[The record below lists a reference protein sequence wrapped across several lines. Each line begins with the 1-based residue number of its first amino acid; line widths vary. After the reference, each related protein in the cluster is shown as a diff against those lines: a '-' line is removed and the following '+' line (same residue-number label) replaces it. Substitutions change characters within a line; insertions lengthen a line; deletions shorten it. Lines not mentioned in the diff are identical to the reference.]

1 MEHLIMTHRFAVLS
15 VALALSACNL
25 KTVAMRSLADAV
37 AEPGNTYARD
47 DDPQLVASALPVL
60 LKIMEQLRDGLPDHK
75 GIRLALVRNFTS
87 FGVAF
92 VKDEADRLSE
102 TNVQRGKEVYGRAR
116 RLLMRAY
123 GYGLEGLE
131 LAAPG
136 FRGEFTSGN
145 PERRKAAVS
154 RLTKKEDVPLLFW
167 TAAAL
172 GSAISSAKD
181 DMNLV
186 GELPLVETLMTRAIQ
201 IDESYDEGALHEF
214 FITYDMTRGAGR
226 GGGPASAEKHYRR
239 ALELGQNK
247 KLSPHV
253 TWAEDVLVEQQNKK
267 EFVRVLEMVVAT
279 DVDKDLDHR
288 LVNVIAQRRARW
300 LLSRTADLFAE

>member
-1 MEHLIMTHRFAVLS
+1 MRRVVPSLVL
-15 VALALSACNL
+15 VTLLGACNL

-47 DDPQLVASALPVL
+47 DDPQLVAEALPVL

-75 GIRLALVRNFTS
+75 GIRLALARNFTS
-87 FGVAF
+87 YGAAF
-92 VKDEADRLSE
+92 IKDEADRVSE
-102 TNVQRGKEVYGRAR
+102 SNVQRGKEVYGRAR
-116 RLLMRAY
+116 RLLLRAY

-131 LAAPG
+131 LSAPG
-136 FRGEFTSGN
+136 FRVEFTSGN
-145 PERRKAAVS
+145 PARRAAAVS
-154 RLTKKEDVPLLFW
+154 RLTKKEDVPLIFW

-172 GSAISSAKD
+172 GSAIASAKD

-186 GELPLVETLMTRAIQ
+186 GELPLVEALMTRALAL
-201 IDESYDEGALHEF
+201 DETYDEGSLHEF

-226 GGGPASAEKHYRR
+226 GGGPASAKRHYDR
-239 ALELGQNK
+239 ALALGQNK

-253 TWAEDVLVEQQNKK
+253 TWCEDVLVDQQNKK
-267 EFVRVLEMVVAT
+267 EFVRILEAVVAH
-279 DVDKDLDHR
+279 DVDKDLEYR

>member
-1 MEHLIMTHRFAVLS
+1 MRRVVPTLLLVTL
-15 VALALSACNL
+15 LGACNL

-47 DDPQLVASALPVL
+47 DDPQLVAEALPVL

-75 GIRLALVRNFTS
+75 GIRLALARNFTS
-87 FGVAF
+87 YGAAF
-92 VKDEADRLSE
+92 IKDEADRLSE
-102 TNVQRGKEVYGRAR
+102 TNVQRGKEVYARAR
-116 RLLMRAY
+116 RLLLRAY
-123 GYGLEGLE
+123 AYGLEGLE

-136 FRGEFTSGN
+136 FRVDFTSGSA
-145 PERRKAAVS
+145 ERRAAALS

-172 GSAISSAKD
+172 GSAISTAKD

-186 GELPLVETLMTRAIQ
+186 GELPLVEALMARALAL
-201 IDESYDEGALHEF
+201 DESYDEGALHEF

-226 GGGPASAEKHYRR
+226 GGGPVSAKRHYER
-239 ALELGQNK
+239 ALALGQNK

-267 EFVRVLEMVVAT
+267 EFVRVLEAVVGT
-279 DVDKDLDHR
+279 DVDKDLPHR